1 MEAGLPG
8 RTVGGVDV
16 QAIAPEMLPGR
27 LAQWLAG
34 HHPSHPLRVAVD
46 AAPPARP
53 GQLADATGA
62 VLRAL
67 GRPVARVSDR
77 WFWRQA
83 SLRLEYGHHDPMAR
97 YEQWLDTGALRRE
110 VLDRLGPD
118 GDGRFLPTRWDPDRD
133 RATRADYRQAEAD
146 AVLLLD
152 GALLLGT
159 GLPFDA
165 TVHIRLSP
173 AALRRRMPAA
183 DAWMLPAFDRYEAEV
198 GPARCA
204 DVLVLADDP
213 AHPAARFG
221 PAVNQRSASR

>member
-1 MEAGLPG
+1 M
-8 RTVGGVDV
+8 DV
-16 QAIAPEMLPGR
+16 QAISPEMLPGR
-27 LAQWLAG
+27 LAEWLAG
-34 HHPSHPLRVAVD
+34 RHPPHPLRVAID

-53 GQLADATGA
+53 GQLADATGT

-67 GRPVARVSDR
+67 GRPVARVSDH

-83 SLRLEYGHHDPMAR
+83 SLRLEYGRHDPMAR

-110 VLDRLGPD
+110 VLDRLGPG

-133 RATRADYRQAEAD
+133 RATRADYQKAKAD
-146 AVLLLD
+146 TVLLLD

-198 GPARCA
+198 GPAGRA

-221 PAVNQRSASR
+221 PAVSRRSASR